1 MEKRIAIIGTS
12 FRFPGSPDNSL
23 WDNLISNK
31 DLVTHVENGRW
42 SFDAYQHPDKKH
54 PGTSYTFAAGSIGDV
69 SGFDASFFG
78 ISPREASLIDPQQR
92 ILLELAWEAIE
103 SSGKAPSSI
112 RGSDCGVFI
121 GISGSDYA
129 YRFAEDLTI
138 GDSSI
143 STGNTSSIAANRISY
158 QFDLHGPSLAIDT
171 ACSSSM
177 VAFHQACQAI
187 RTGEI
192 EQALTGGICLHLHP
206 YGFVAFAKATM
217 LSPAGRCQV
226 FDEAGDGYVRSE
238 GGGLFFIKDYDAAIR
253 DGDTVLAIVAGSA
266 VNTDGY
272 KSGLTLPNPDAQ
284 ARLMSTTYEKAGI
297 SADQIDYLEAHGT
310 GTAVGDPI
318 ETRAISLALG
328 KNRTS
333 ALPIGSVKSNVG
345 HMETA
350 SGVAGLAK
358 ALYALQHR
366 LVPATISMKKPNPNI
381 HFDEWNIRVVTQNMP
396 LPPTGTLTIG
406 VNSFGFGGANAH
418 VILQTPPQSP
428 LITHTSL
435 VENTPS
441 LPLMISARDTHA
453 LEATLQQTIKLLEAA
468 DTSFYDLA
476 YQYFFRKE
484 HHPIAHAIWADS
496 KETALQ
502 KLRLLLT
509 EETPPIHLDKP
520 SSDIAFVYSGNGCQ
534 WETMGRSLLNSS
546 AVFQKTID
554 NIDSI
559 FEPLAGFSLKDEL
572 AGKNGTDRF
581 AQTEIAQP
589 ALFAL
594 QVGLTELF
602 RSHHISPK
610 VVTGHS
616 VGEVAAAWASG
627 ALTLEDAIHVI
638 YYRSKYQGLTAG
650 RGQMTAA
657 GLDATAAAHL
667 IKQHQL
673 ENIEIAGLNSFRGIT
688 LAGNPEQLSLL
699 EAVLEADNIF
709 YRRLPLNYAFHSA
722 AMDSIKLPVVESL
735 ANIQAHHSSLPFY
748 STVTGAE
755 LSGTELGANY
765 WWDNIRKPVQFQP
778 AIEALITQ
786 GITTFVEIGAHP
798 VLKSYLN
805 DELKS
810 ANHDGLI
817 LATITKGNDSLS
829 NIERTISNIVMAATP
844 EQRSKVATLFPTIGT
859 PLTLPAY
866 PWQREH
872 FWHKTTAEAS
882 GMLTREKQHTLLG
895 YPVKQINHTWENTL
909 DTGAYPWL
917 ADHAVGD
924 NIVFPG
930 AGFAEIMFAV
940 IQQTAT
946 SADSANTVLKEPVI
960 ELEEFEIKTPLL
972 LDDGSI
978 KKTRTSFHPD
988 SGQISISSREYVTG
1002 ETWTL
1007 NASGRRLKDPTG
1019 LHLSDKAPTL
1029 PTSDPDFTLDSHL
1042 ELNRT
1047 AGLNY
1052 GPAFQTISHG
1062 WVSPYEILG
1071 VFAPQQSSEFT
1082 LHPGQLDCAF
1092 QLIIHFLKDQLAT
1105 HQGIAYVPTRIGRIH
1120 LRTGAFQLHTA
1131 KASLLKRSPHSI
1143 TASFSLFDKNGV
1155 QIAALHEARFR
1166 AVRVNKSA
1174 AQRVD
1179 FLDYHL
1185 TAVPTTD
1192 SNTFIVPEMSNLI
1205 NGTLTTASL
1214 TKSQQYTQEIEPLF
1228 EALGNAFVYEALVK
1242 LYRSNHLT
1250 LSYQEELNLAHP
1262 ETAQLFAYIVHY
1274 ALEREMLTP
1283 TDSGWELVAESADNT
1298 IGSDVIW
1305 QMLARDYPDYFQ
1317 ITQTLGRF
1325 GQHLEAL
1332 LHAQQTTEQQGL
1344 GLEIYAELI
1353 KARHNTLITH
1363 DISQCLSA
1371 QVEQIKDQQPGQRI
1385 RILEAGI
1392 DSPEF
1397 ARHICSTL
1405 DFTQSDYSFC
1415 SLSQDAIDKAEHL
1428 QEDYPLLRAQLLL
1441 DVDADTCLDHH
1452 IVIINLNGACQHNLG
1467 VFMRHLEMLMAS
1479 NAFVLLVV
1487 PTPADWIDLLMSG
1500 NAQWWTEQNSQQHS
1514 AAEWIEIFA
1523 KLGLQNLQIVES
1535 YNDSSVNIIS
1545 AQAPC
1550 KETAVAQPPEQ
1561 SWLLMHDISADTS
1574 ASVAANLLNGVQQ
1587 GLTHKNSAPQQQLI
1601 SCSTLAGASFAE
1613 LKGAWA
1619 ENHVNNVLFL
1629 SGLLSTTQQQSN
1641 IESLTARCKALN
1653 VLFNAAEGHEK
1664 PITLWII
1671 THGVAN
1677 TYLCDDPSAHFNEA
1691 PLTENQTADDAALWG
1706 FARTLMNEATQT
1718 QVRLIDVAALPASK
1732 AILDSLQAELLS
1744 PSCEAELFIDLHGCR
1759 YAPRLRKN
1767 NLERDATNSVST
1779 SHKQD
1784 FYLGFE
1790 LPGQLKNLH
1799 WFTKP
1804 TQPLSNQE
1812 IRVDVKATG
1821 LNFRDIMYTLGLL
1834 SDEAIENGFAGPTLG
1849 FEFAGRVTEVGSSV
1863 DDYNMGDLVVG
1874 FGPASFSNSVITQ
1887 SSAIAHIPEGISFE
1901 AAATIP
1907 STFFTV
1913 YYAMHYLARL
1923 EPGEKVLIH
1932 GAAGGVGIAAIQIA
1946 QWIGAEIYATVGSD
1960 SKRDFLRMM
1969 GVKHIYDSRS
1979 LTFAEE
1985 ILLATEERG
1994 VDVVLNSLAGEA
2006 INQNFRVLKPFGRF
2020 LELGK
2025 RDFYENTHI
2034 GLRPFRNNI
2043 SYYGIDAD
2051 QLMQEKP
2058 VLTHRLFQEMM
2069 QLFKDGTLF
2078 PLPYTRF
2085 DANQIVDAFRFM
2097 QQAKQIGKIVVSYE
2111 QEVITKTL
2119 KTSVQQKQQLKLSPD
2134 ASYLVTGGL
2143 GGFGLKTAQWLVSHG
2158 AEHLILIS
2166 RSGPVSDEAKQALA
2180 EFHAKGIT
2188 VMAEACDVSDR
2199 NALSA
2204 LLTNAKQQMPSIKGL
2219 VHAAAVIEDSL
2230 AANLSAEQI
2239 DRVLTPKIAGAK
2251 WLDELTDDLDLE
2263 FFVLYSSATTLLGN
2277 PGQSSYVAA
2286 NHWLEALTANR
2297 RKRGKVATCP
2307 RWGAIDDVGFLARN
2321 EKIKD
2326 ALQSRIGGHALASD
2340 IALDA
2345 LEQMIVN
2352 DIGNMG
2358 VLEFDWSSLN
2368 RFLPSSGQEKFREI
2382 ALSSH
2387 DSDHEDDNRLEIS
2400 ELLAMS
2406 DDELTETILDL
2417 LRSKLSQILMISEE
2431 KLDINRSMYDMGL
2444 DSLMGVEL
2452 MSAIE
2457 SLLGVTISVMA
2468 LSETPTL
2475 TKLSAR
2481 IVAQLRGEHQESDD
2495 MVKHVTSQH
2504 TAKEEQPA

>member
-12 FRFPGSPDNSL
+12 FRFPGSPDNTL
-23 WDNLISNK
+23 WKNLLDNK
-31 DLVTHVENGRW
+31 DLVTHVEDGRW

-69 SGFDASFFG
+69 SGFDAGFFG
-78 ISPREASLIDPQQR
+78 ISPREAALIDPQQR

-103 SSGKAPSSI
+103 STGRAPSSL

-129 YRFAEDLTI
+129 FRFAEDLTI

-192 EQALTGGICLHLHP
+192 QQALTGGICLHLHP
-206 YGFVAFAKATM
+206 YGFIAFAKATM
-217 LSPAGRCQV
+217 LSPKGRCQV

-284 ARLMSTTYEKAGI
+284 ASLLEATYRKAGV

-318 ETRAISLALG
+318 ETRAISNALG
-328 KNRTS
+328 IHRSTP
-333 ALPIGSVKSNVG
+333 LPIGSVKSNVG

-358 ALYALQHR
+358 ALYSLQHR
-366 LVPATISMKKPNPNI
+366 MVPATISMKNPNPNI

-396 LPPTGTLTIG
+396 LPQTGTLTIG

-418 VILQTPPQSP
+418 VILQTPPP
-428 LITHTSL
+428 LAVSKPDESL
-435 VENTPS
+435 LENTHS
-441 LPLMISARDTHA
+441 LPLIISGRDTQA
-453 LEATLQQTIKLLEAA
+453 LHSSVKQTISLLKST
-468 DTSFYDLA
+468 DTTFYDLA
-476 YQYFFRKE
+476 YHYFFRKE
-484 HHPIAHAIWADS
+484 RHPIAHAIWADS
-496 KETALQ
+496 KETALGELQ
-502 KLRLLLT
+502 SLLT
-509 EETPPIHLDKP
+509 EETPAIHLDKP
-520 SSDIAFVYSGNGCQ
+520 KSDIAFVYSGNGCQ
-534 WETMGRSLLNSS
+534 WETMGRTLLDSS
-546 AVFQKTID
+546 VVFRDTIKTID
-554 NIDSI
+554 AI
-559 FEPLAGFSLKDEL
+559 FEPLAGFSLQDEL
-572 AGKNGTDRF
+572 AGKNGSNRF
-581 AQTEIAQP
+581 SQTEIAQP

-594 QVGLTELF
+594 QVGLTEIF
-602 RSHHISPK
+602 RARHILPK

-616 VGEVAAAWASG
+616 VGEVAAAWACG
-627 ALTLEDAIHVI
+627 ALTLTDAIHVI

-650 RGQMTAA
+650 RGQMTAV
-657 GLDATAAAHL
+657 GLDADT
-667 IKQHQL
+667 
-673 ENIEIAGLNSFRGIT
+673 T
-688 LAGNPEQLSLL
+688 LALINEHKLERIELAGINSYRGVTVAGDPEQLSLL
-699 EAVLEADNIF
+699 EAALKTQGAFV
-709 YRRLPLNYAFHSA
+709 RRLPLNYAFHSS
-722 AMDSIKLPVVESL
+722 AMDSIESQVTDSL
-735 ANIQAHHSSLPFY
+735 ASIQAGNSTLPFF

-755 LSGTELGANY
+755 LSGTELKARY

-778 AIEALITQ
+778 AIDALISQ
-786 GITTFVEIGAHP
+786 GITTFIEIAAHP

-805 DELKS
+805 DELK
-810 ANHDGLI
+810 NTGHEGLV
-817 LATITKGNDSLS
+817 LATVTKNNDSLK
-829 NIERTISNIVMAATP
+829 NIERTLANVILAASP
-844 EQRSKVATLFPTIGT
+844 NQATEIAQLFPVTGT
-859 PLTLPAY
+859 PVSLPAY
-866 PWQREH
+866 PWQRER

-882 GMLTREKQHTLLG
+882 GMLTRELQHPLLG
-895 YPVKQINHTWENTL
+895 FPVKQIDNTWENTL
-909 DTGAYPWL
+909 DTGAHPWL

-930 AGFAEIMFAV
+930 AGFAEILFAA
-940 IQQTAT
+940 IDLTT
-946 SADSANTVLKEPVI
+946 SKSNTPKTVI

-972 LDDGSI
+972 LDDNSCKKIRTTLNPETGQVTI
-978 KKTRTSFHPD
+978 K
-988 SGQISISSREYVTG
+988 SREYVTG
-1002 ETWTL
+1002 ESWTP
-1007 NASGRRLKDPTG
+1007 NASGRYLKAPTE
-1019 LHLSDKAPTL
+1019 LHLSEQAPAL
-1029 PTSDPDFTLDSHL
+1029 PDSDADFTLATHL
-1042 ELNRT
+1042 ELNKA

-1062 WVSPYEILG
+1062 WVSPSEVLA
-1071 VFAPQQSSEFT
+1071 VFVPQQHPEYT

-1105 HQGIAYVPTRIGRIH
+1105 HQGIAYVPTKIGRIFV
-1120 LRTGAFQLHTA
+1120 RSGEYKLHTA
-1131 KASLLKRSPHSI
+1131 KACLLKRSPHSI
-1143 TASFSLFDKNGV
+1143 TASFSLFDENGL
-1155 QIAALHEARFR
+1155 QIAALDEARFR
-1166 AVRVNKSA
+1166 AVRVNKTA

-1179 FLDYHL
+1179 FIDYQL
-1185 TAVPTTD
+1185 TAVPDRASNPVIKADITTLF
-1192 SNTFIVPEMSNLI
+1192 SK
-1205 NGTLTTASL
+1205 TLSEASSA
-1214 TKSQQYTQEIEPLF
+1214 KSQQYMQEIEPLF
-1228 EALGNAFVYEALVK
+1228 EALSSAFVYETLIK
-1242 LYRSNHLT
+1242 LEKENNLT
-1250 LSYQEELNLAHP
+1250 SAYKEQLGLSHP
-1262 ETAQLFAYIVHY
+1262 EAAHLFAYIIHY
-1274 ALEREMLTP
+1274 ALERDMITA
-1283 TDSGWELVAESADNT
+1283 TDNAWQVIAQNDED
-1298 IGSDVIW
+1298 IIPSDVIW
-1305 QMLARDYPDYFQ
+1305 QMMARDYPDYFF

-1325 GQHLEAL
+1325 GLHLESIL
-1332 LHAQQTTEQQGL
+1332 SAQQTTEQL
-1344 GLEIYAELI
+1344 GFGIETYSQLLA
-1353 KARHNTLITH
+1353 ARHNSLITH
-1363 DISQCLSA
+1363 HISEQLSSLIEA
-1371 QVEQIKDQQPGQRI
+1371 QTNQHPGQRI
-1385 RILEAGI
+1385 RILEAAI
-1392 DSPEF
+1392 DAPEF
-1397 ARHICSTL
+1397 ARQLCSKL
-1405 DFTQSDYSFC
+1405 DFTRNDYTFC
-1415 SLSQDAIDKAEHL
+1415 SLSQDAIEKAEHL
-1428 QEDYPLLRAQLLL
+1428 QEDYPLLNTQQLLDL
-1441 DVDADTCLDHH
+1441 EANTCLQHQ
-1452 IVIINLNGACQHNLG
+1452 IVIINLNGACQNNLG
-1467 VFMRHLEMLMAS
+1467 IFMRHLDMMMAD
-1479 NAFVLLVV
+1479 NALVLLIA
-1487 PTPADWIDLLMSG
+1487 PTPADWIDVLMSG
-1500 NAQWWTEQNSQQHS
+1500 NANWWPEQNRPQHS
-1514 AAEWIEIFA
+1514 ATEWAEIFSEF
-1523 KLGLQNLQIVES
+1523 GLQNLQIIES
-1535 YNDSSVNIIS
+1535 YNDTPVSVMAGQAPSKAKTTTTAAAQSWLIMHDEATPEWLNSTEAHFAEEKIS
-1545 AQAPC
+1545 AQRYSSSTSSLLTTD
-1550 KETAVAQPPEQ
+1550 ESELQ
-1561 SWLLMHDISADTS
+1561 SLWDEKQHDNI
-1574 ASVAANLLNGVQQ
+1574 
-1587 GLTHKNSAPQQQLI
+1587 
-1601 SCSTLAGASFAE
+1601 
-1613 LKGAWA
+1613 
-1619 ENHVNNVLFL
+1619 LFL
-1629 SGLLSTTQQQSN
+1629 SGLQQQSCF
-1641 IESLTARCKALN
+1641 EELTARCKALN
-1653 VLFNAAEGHEK
+1653 KLFNAAERSSN
-1664 PITLWII
+1664 PVTLWVV
-1671 THGVAN
+1671 TYGVAN
-1677 TYLCDDPSAHFNEA
+1677 TYLCDDPNAQFDEHI
-1691 PLTENQTADDAALWG
+1691 TADDAALWG
-1706 FARTLMNEATQT
+1706 FARTLMNEATH
-1718 QVRLIDVAALPASK
+1718 VEIRLVDIAPLAMSE
-1732 AILDSLQAELLS
+1732 AILKTLQTELLS
-1744 PSCEAELFIDLHGCR
+1744 PSVEAELFIDQQGRR
-1759 YAPRLRKN
+1759 YAPRLRKGKLISEDDN
-1767 NLERDATNSVST
+1767 RSADTTKN
-1779 SHKQD
+1779 D

-1804 TQPLSNQE
+1804 TPQLSAAD

-1849 FEFAGRVTEVGSSV
+1849 FEFAGIVTEVGNDV
-1863 DDYNMGDLVVG
+1863 QDYAVGDLVVG

-1887 SSAIAHIPEGISFE
+1887 SSAIANIPQGISFE

-1913 YYAMHYLARL
+1913 YYAMHHLARI

-1946 QWIGAEIYATVGSD
+1946 QWLGAEIYATVGSD

-1985 ILLATEERG
+1985 ILLVTEERG

-2043 SYYGIDAD
+2043 SYFGIDAD

-2111 QEVITKTL
+2111 QEVLSKTL
-2119 KTSVQQKQQLKLSPD
+2119 NKTKPNKQQLSLSGQSSSNQ

-2143 GGFGLKTAQWLVSHG
+2143 GGFGLKTAQWLVSRG
-2158 AEHLILIS
+2158 ATHLILIS
-2166 RSGPVSDEAKQALA
+2166 RSGPRSDEAKQALA
-2180 EFHAKGIT
+2180 AFKEQGVT
-2188 VMAEACDVSDR
+2188 VMAQACDVSDR
-2199 NALSA
+2199 DALSSLLA
-2204 LLTNAKQQMPSIKGL
+2204 LASQQMPPIKGV
-2219 VHAAAVIEDSL
+2219 VHAAAVIEDSI
-2230 AANLSAEQI
+2230 ASNLSAEQI

-2251 WLDELTDDLDLE
+2251 WLDELTDELDLE

-2340 IALDA
+2340 LALES
-2345 LEQMIVN
+2345 LEQMILN
-2352 DIGNMG
+2352 DVGNMG
-2358 VLEFDWSSLN
+2358 VLEFDWAPLK
-2368 RFLPSSGQEKFREI
+2368 RFLPSSDQAKFREI

-2387 DSDHEDDNRLEIS
+2387 DSDHEDDNRLEIT

-2406 DDELTETILDL
+2406 DAELTDTILDL

-2475 TKLSAR
+2475 SKLSER
-2481 IVAQLRGEHQESDD
+2481 LVAQLRGEHQESDD
-2495 MVKHVTSQH
+2495 MTKHITSQH
-2504 TAKEEQPA
+2504 TAKEDLPA